1 MNTLNVGGSAADI
14 LKFREWLNG
23 EPLTLNKILPM
34 PKELEETT
42 SPTPDSEAEKAKEL
56 AAKYGASNWYDWHI
70 NNWGTKWDCD
80 IEEADYDT
88 TPESIVFNFDS
99 AWSPPTKAIVALSK
113 LFPTLSLTL
122 TYREDGCAFAGILK
136 VGNDEFEDIYH
147 DSSQDEAAYRQ
158 FVIDEFGDDPMA
170 PFDDEEDE
178 AEDLSTK
185 IEVKVASTNT
195 DLKLGGGAK
204 KKVKKVKK
212 ATKKPTKKVK
222 KTKTKTKVKKKKK

>member
-158 FVIDEFGDDPMA
+158 FVIDEFGDDPFEDPFADDQEEETAIVEETPKAVVAA
-170 PFDDEEDE
+170 P
-178 AEDLSTK
+178 K
-185 IEVKVASTNT
+185 
-195 DLKLGGGAK
+195 
-204 KKVKKVKK
+204 KKVKK

-222 KTKTKTKVKKKKK
+222 KVKKTKVKVKAKAKKKKK